1 MRLRTGPPVST
12 YPVIKMKLNERFG
25 NLDVPLEPGKHRIP
39 ARGHLFMNNI
49 EFTDQDVA
57 AIQDSPHPNP
67 LLMLSRQANCPWR
80 VDSVR

>member
-1 MRLRTGPPVST
+1 
-12 YPVIKMKLNERFG
+12 
-25 NLDVPLEPGKHRIP
+25 
-39 ARGHLFMNNI
+39 MNNI